1 MKKEMGLELR
11 WTESPTMFSQ
21 NIQREL
27 VAVQY
32 KYRSDRSVLS
42 ENHSFAFPVKKDGED
57 RGGKNNM
64 GIRGLSSPLL
74 LLFLLLSSPSPFF
87 SSSGHPPV
95 CIHILYTRC
104 WARAHTVPLL
114 FLLQCFPLSFSAQRV
129 ITTATSVPRPSLV
142 DGAPSPSASLS
153 VLALG
158 LRSSSPFGCLRTSVG
173 EAAGRDQ
180 RTEDED
186 GRGGFF
192 SLCSPSL
199 SPAAASFLLLLV
211 LFWRRRV
218 GESGDGVP
226 PPSALLPLLLCT
238 YECGASRSPS
248 PEEEEERAQEASFPR
263 GKWSSSSIV
272 ALVERGERRER
283 LG

>member
-1 MKKEMGLELR
+1 
-11 WTESPTMFSQ
+11 
-21 NIQREL
+21 
-27 VAVQY
+27 
-32 KYRSDRSVLS
+32 
-42 ENHSFAFPVKKDGED
+42 
-57 RGGKNNM
+57 M
-64 GIRGLSSPLL
+64 GIRGLSSSLL
-74 LLFLLLSSPSPFF
+74 LLFLLLLSSPSPFF

-173 EAAGRDQ
+173 EAAGREQ

-192 SLCSPSL
+192 SPSALPL
-199 SPAAASFLLLLV
+199 SLQPAAASFLLLLV

-226 PPSALLPLLLCT
+226 PPSALLPLLLCMSA
-238 YECGASRSPS
+238 GRVGLL
-248 PEEEEERAQEASFPR
+248 RRRRRRR
-263 GKWSSSSIV
+263 GRKKRLS
-272 ALVERGERRER
+272 LVESGVVVV
-283 LG
+283 

>member
-21 NIQREL
+21 NIQKEL

-42 ENHSFAFPVKKDGED
+42 ENHSFARPVKKDGED

-114 FLLQCFPLSFSAQRV
+114 FLLLQCFPLSFSAQRV
-129 ITTATSVPRPSLV
+129 ITTATSVSRPSLV
-142 DGAPSPSASLS
+142 DGGPPSPPLPYPSSRLACAPPLLSVACVRPSGRPRGGNRGRRTRTGEEASSLS
-153 VLALG
+153 AL
-158 LRSSSPFGCLRTSVG
+158 P
-173 EAAGRDQ
+173 
-180 RTEDED
+180 
-186 GRGGFF
+186 
-192 SLCSPSL
+192 L

-226 PPSALLPLLLCT
+226 PPSALLPLLLCMSA
-238 YECGASRSPS
+238 GRVGLL
-248 PEEEEERAQEASFPR
+248 RR
-263 GKWSSSSIV
+263 GRRRRGRKKRLS
-272 ALVERGERRER
+272 LVESGVVVV
-283 LG
+283 